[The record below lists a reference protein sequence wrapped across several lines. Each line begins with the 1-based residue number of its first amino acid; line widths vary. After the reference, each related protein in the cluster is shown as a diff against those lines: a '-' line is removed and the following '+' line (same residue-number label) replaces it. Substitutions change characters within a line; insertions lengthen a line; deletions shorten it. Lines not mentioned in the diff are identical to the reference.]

1 MQTMRAVRMTVLTAG
16 WVFVL
21 PGQTPGDVAGLT
33 AVVTAGQGPV
43 LAAGQVLGSVAGQPP
58 QPTPGEAPRVAAAA
72 KDSPAADFTR
82 SKALKAKVSV
92 DFTQAPL
99 GDILKELAHLV
110 EVQTDRP
117 LMWSYGPGFP
127 YSRKL
132 TFAVKDQPLEVALDQ
147 LLTKAGGGL
156 GYVVVSKEG
165 DKYDGWVLL
174 TTTGERGSVPPA
186 ATPAEEAEAAE
197 KLALARRLIEAGKGA
212 TSKPV
217 LELVLRK
224 YPGTKAAAEAK
235 ALLARIEKEP

>member
-1 MQTMRAVRMTVLTAG
+1 MQTMRAVRMTLLTAG

-21 PGQTPGDVAGLT
+21 AGLTPGQTPVLT
-33 AVVTAGQGPV
+33 SVGAAVRLVGQ
-43 LAAGQVLGSVAGQPP
+43 ATGQPP
-58 QPTPGEAPRVAAAA
+58 QPTPGEAAKVAAAA

-82 SKALKAKVSV
+82 NKALKAKVSV

-117 LMWSYGPGFP
+117 VMWSYGPGFP

-212 TSKPV
+212 ASKPV

-235 ALLARIEKEP
+235 ALLARIDKEP